1 MEQSVKG
8 DNLSEDFLSI
18 IKKEFEL
25 EGVDLRLYSPLSL
38 AFLGDCVY
46 DLVIRSLLVVPGKR
60 KVESLHKEK
69 SRMVNA
75 TAQAQYIKKLKDVLT
90 DEEMEIFKT
99 GRNTKV
105 HSKAKN
111 AGIGDY
117 HNATGYEAL
126 LGYLYL
132 KGENERIV
140 ELVKLSMEDEER

>member
-1 MEQSVKG
+1 M
-8 DNLSEDFLSI
+8 SEDFLSI
-18 IKKEFEL
+18 IKKDFEL

-38 AFLGDCVY
+38 AFVGDCVY
-46 DLVIRSLLVVPGKR
+46 DLVIRTMLVLPDKR

-75 TAQAQYIKKLKDVLT
+75 TAQAGYIKKLKEHLT
-90 DEEMEIFKT
+90 EEEMDVFKR
-99 GRNTKV
+99 GRNAKV

-140 ELVKLSMEDEER
+140 ELVKLSMEDEEE

>member
-1 MEQSVKG
+1 M
-8 DNLSEDFLSI
+8 SEDLLSI
-18 IKKEFEL
+18 IKKDFEL

-38 AFLGDCVY
+38 AFVGDCVY
-46 DLVIRSLLVVPGKR
+46 DLVIRSMLVLPGKK
-60 KVESLHKEK
+60 KVDSLHKEK

-75 TAQAQYIKKLKDVLT
+75 AAQADYIKKLKGVLT
-90 DEEMEIFKT
+90 EEEMDVFKR
-99 GRNTKV
+99 GRNAKV

-111 AGIGDY
+111 SGIGDY

-140 ELVKLSMEDEER
+140 ELVKMSMEDE